1 MGRKYVKM
9 IDTRLMAEAGKQS
22 YEKFMKADRPGLS
35 RHNSMQQLN
44 RASQFAPFAELSGL
58 VDAFQEEERDTEEEK
73 MLSDEVWSELNYTL
87 QALLSEDGQ
96 PMVKV
101 TYFQPDVAK
110 DGGIYKEVSG
120 KFLGVDRFNRELS
133 LSGGVYIY
141 LDRIS
146 AIKKVEKIIDL

>member
-1 MGRKYVKM
+1 MGKIPKTEFYREAMADANREKYRNALAM
-9 IDTRLMAEAGKQS
+9 N
-22 YEKFMKADRPGLS
+22 RPGPGS
-35 RHNSMQQLN
+35 HNRMPRIN
-44 RASQFAPFAELSGL
+44 RAAQFAPFAALTGL
-58 VDAFQEEERDTEEEK
+58 EDAFQEEERDTEEEK

-146 AIKKVEKIIDL
+146 AIKKVEKSIDL